1 MYQSLLF
8 VCISAHCRFFY
19 LACEYCDSIL
29 LYTEYWVLLIYRILS
44 LIQISFYLFYDMD
57 ALMHLATSMYAV
69 IYLIS
74 RET

>member
-1 MYQSLLF
+1 MFVLVLIVGFSTSLASIVTLF
-8 VCISAHCRFFY
+8 
-19 LACEYCDSIL
+19 IL
-29 LYTEYWVLLIYRILS
+29 LHTEYWVLLKYRILS

-74 RET
+74 RETYN

>member
-1 MYQSLLF
+1 MFVLVLIVGFSTSLVSIVTLF
-8 VCISAHCRFFY
+8 
-19 LACEYCDSIL
+19 IL
-29 LYTEYWVLLIYRILS
+29 LHTEYWVLLIYRILS

-74 RET
+74 RVTYN